1 LEELNFSDPVADSFL
16 NRVGEFCR
24 DIERPD
30 WNNAHAFIE
39 AIHKIL
45 VRLYSYG
52 LELSL
57 VDLTKWYADILE
69 LEENVRNIALQKIQR
84 NTPSQYYWT
93 ALNQLEFDV
102 PSTGTGDLIDVLFDM
117 YKELILGITYFD
129 KVDGYQE
136 WAFWTLKIIFS
147 HHWSDY

>member
-1 LEELNFSDPVADSFL
+1 
-16 NRVGEFCR
+16 
-24 DIERPD
+24 
-30 WNNAHAFIE
+30 
-39 AIHKIL
+39 
-45 VRLYSYG
+45 
-52 LELSL
+52 
-57 VDLTKWYADILE
+57 E

-117 YKELILGITYFD
+117 YKELILGITCFD

-147 HHWSDY
+147 HHWSDH